1 MPKLNL
7 PQTRDAIQAFD
18 FNTLFINELGWSN
31 PPHIPSR
38 SLNINETD
46 YQIKPIATLGGVV
59 VFAISGD
66 IFPTA
71 QIRAEIHRQISALHH
86 ENLLIFLDKFPQ
98 STQSI
103 WYWVKREAGKT
114 PQPREH
120 YYFKGQSGDSFISKL
135 SALFVDMA
143 ELEYSGGDLSVV
155 QVSQKLKEALD
166 VETVTKKFYRD
177 FQAQHLVFLELIAGI
192 DDERDRRWYASVLL
206 NRLMFIWFLQ
216 KKGFLDQGNM
226 NYLPDK
232 LAQSQQCG
240 MDGFYQKFLAKLF
253 FEGFAKPKTQRSKE
267 TNALLGDI
275 RYLNGGLFL
284 KHPIESRYQIQ
295 IQIPDQA
302 FANLFELFAG
312 YSWSLNDTPGG
323 ADNEINPD
331 VLGYI
336 FEKYINQKQFGAYYT
351 RTEITEYLCEQTLHQ
366 LILQKINHP
375 AIPGSLP
382 ARHFD
387 TVPEL
392 LMNLDANLCHELLH
406 QVLPKL
412 SLLDPACG
420 SGAFLIAMMKTLI
433 NIYWAIIGRIPFLQD
448 RALKTWLKEQENQH
462 ANLSYFIKKQII
474 TNNLFGVDIMEEGTE
489 IARLRLFLALVASA
503 ETVDELEPLPNIDFN
518 ILAGN
523 SLLGLLKV
531 DAEKFEE
538 IGKTGNLLQNI
549 AVNSYQNIL
558 SEKNAKIRAYRD
570 AVTYA
575 EDLQKLRDEIEAHK
589 QQAKTVLDEILL
601 DEFNRL
607 KIKFEQATWDDKKNK
622 VGKPVKRALQLSDFD
637 NLHLFH
643 WGYEFD
649 EVLNLK
655 GGFDAII
662 TNPPW
667 EIFKPQAKEF
677 FNDYSNIVTKNKM
690 TIKAFEKEKTKL
702 LQDSE
707 ILEAWLAY
715 QSRFPHLSKY
725 FRLSSQYPHQI
736 AVVNGKKTGSDINLY
751 KLFLEQCFN
760 LLRTNGQCGIVIPSG
775 IYTDLGAT
783 GLRNLLFNETQ
794 ITGLFGFEN
803 RKKIFEGVDSRFK
816 FVVLSFEKGGKTT
829 EFPAAFM
836 RHDVNELAHFHKSNA
851 LRVKTD
857 LIYRLSPD
865 SHSVM
870 EFKNTMDVSIA
881 KKMLQFPLLG
891 EKIDGVWNLVL
902 SNEFHMTNDS
912 HLFHTEPAKGR
923 LPLYEGKMIHQFE
936 HQFGE
941 ARYWVD
947 EKEGRK
953 AVFGKKEKD
962 DGKKLDYQTY
972 RLGFRRIG
980 RNTDLRTMIA
990 TILPKNNFASESF
1003 NLSLGNDLN
1012 GSELLILVSIL
1023 NSFVLDYFL
1032 RQKVSA
1038 NLNMFYVYQLPIPRL
1053 TETDSTFTPIV
1064 TRAAKLIC
1072 TTPEFDDLAK
1082 AVGLGNHKNGI
1093 THPEERAQLRTELDG
1108 MIAHLYGLT
1117 YEEFKHILGTFPLV
1131 KDEVKEAALRAYNH
1145 FEQSIDFQKNQSDQT

>member
-1 MPKLNL
+1 MKNLNL
-7 PQTRDAIQAFD
+7 PKTRDAIQAFD
-18 FNTLFINELGWSN
+18 FKSLFINELGWNN
-31 PPHIPSR
+31 PLQIQAR
-38 SLNINETD
+38 SLNVNETD

-59 VFAISGD
+59 VFAISGA
-66 IFPTA
+66 IVPTA
-71 QIRAEIHRQISALHH
+71 QNRAEIQRQISALHH
-86 ENLLIFLDKFPQ
+86 ENLLIFLDEFSKP
-98 STQSI
+98 TQSI

-120 YYFKGQSGDSFISKL
+120 YYFQGQSGDSFISKL
-135 SALFVDMA
+135 AALFVDMT
-143 ELEYSGGDLSVV
+143 ELEDSGGDLSVV
-155 QVSQKLKEALD
+155 QVAKKLKDALD

-177 FQAQHLVFLELIAGI
+177 FQEQHLAFLELIAGI

-232 LAQSQQCG
+232 LTQSQQRGVDC
-240 MDGFYQKFLAKLF
+240 FYREFLAKLF
-253 FEGFAKPKTQRSKE
+253 FEGFAKPKEQRSPA

-284 KHPIESRYQIQ
+284 PHSIESRYQIS
-295 IQIPDQA
+295 IPDSA
-302 FANLFELFAG
+302 FANLFKLFAR

-366 LILQKINHP
+366 LILQKINH
-375 AIPGSLP
+375 AEIPGVLA
-382 ARHFD
+382 ARHFNSVAD
-387 TVPEL
+387 L
-392 LMNLDANLCHELLH
+392 LMNLDANLCHELLDK
-406 QVLPKL
+406 VLPKL

-433 NIYWAIIGRIPFLQD
+433 NIYEAIIGRIQFLPD
-448 RALKTWLKEQENQH
+448 RELKRWLKEQQREH
-462 ANLSYFIKKQII
+462 ANLSYFIKKRII
-474 TNNLFGVDIMEEGTE
+474 TDNLFGVDIMEEGTE

-503 ETVDELEPLPNIDFN
+503 ETVEELEPLPNIDFN

-558 SEKNAKIRAYRD
+558 AEKNAMIHSYRD

-589 QQAKTVLDEILL
+589 LQAKTVLDEILL

-622 VGKPVKRALQLSDFD
+622 VGKPVKRALQLSDFAD
-637 NLHLFH
+637 LHLFH

-702 LQDSE
+702 LRGSE

-725 FRLSSQYPHQI
+725 FRASSQYPHQI

-760 LLRTNGQCGIVIPSG
+760 LLRTGGQCGIIIPSG

-783 GLRNLLFNETQ
+783 GLRKLLFSQTQ
-794 ITGLFGFEN
+794 VEALFGLSNEKF
-803 RKKIFEGVDSRFK
+803 IFESVHHSFK
-816 FVVLSFEKGGKTT
+816 FCLLNFEKGKPTT
-829 EFPAAFM
+829 SFGAGFRINPREAIRPEKISTFL
-836 RHDVNELAHFHKSNA
+836 HNHKEHVEISVEL
-851 LRVKTD
+851 LQ
-857 LIYRLSPD
+857 RLSPD

-870 EFKNTMDVSIA
+870 EFKDETDVSIA
-881 KKMLQFPLLG
+881 EKMLQFPLLG

-902 SNEFHMTNDS
+902 SSEFHMTNDS

-936 HQFGE
+936 HQFCE

-953 AVFGKKEKD
+953 ALLGKKED
-962 DGKKLDYQTY
+962 DEQKLDYQRY
-972 RLGFRRIG
+972 RLGFRDVASST
-980 RNTDLRTMIA
+980 NERTMIA
-990 TILPKNNFASESF
+990 TVLPPLRFTGNTIINSISPKNEM
-1003 NLSLGNDLN
+1003 
-1012 GSELLILVSIL
+1012 ELLAITALL
-1023 NSFVLDYFL
+1023 NSFVMDTFI
-1032 RQKVSA
+1032 RQKVTA
-1038 NLNMFYVYQLPIPRL
+1038 HCNMFYVYQLPVPRL
-1053 TETDSTFTPIV
+1053 TEKDSAFTPIV

-1082 AVGLGNHKNGI
+1082 AVGLGSHKNGV
-1093 THPEERAQLRTELDG
+1093 TNPDERAQLRAELDG

-1117 YEEFKHILGTFPLV
+1117 SEEFKHILGTFPIV
-1131 KDEVKEAALRAYNH
+1131 KDEVKEAALGAYNH
-1145 FEQSIDFQKNQSDQT
+1145 FEQ

>member
-1 MPKLNL
+1 MPNLNL
-7 PQTRDAIQAFD
+7 SQTRDAIQAFD
-18 FNTLFINELGWSN
+18 FRSLFINELGWNN
-31 PPHIPSR
+31 PHRIR
-38 SLNINETD
+38 SPQIAD

-59 VFAISGD
+59 VFEISGD

-71 QIRAEIHRQISALHH
+71 QIRADIHRQISALHH
-86 ENLLIFLDKFPQ
+86 ENLLIFLDKRPKP
-98 STQSI
+98 TKSI
-103 WYWVKREAGKT
+103 WYWLKQEPSKT
-114 PQPREH
+114 PHPREH
-120 YYFKGQSGDSFISKL
+120 YYFKGQPGDLFISKL
-135 SALFVDMA
+135 YALFVDMA
-143 ELEYSGGDLSVV
+143 ELEDSDGDLSVV
-155 QVSQKLKEALD
+155 EVSQKLKDALD
-166 VETVTKKFYRD
+166 VETVTKKFYQD
-177 FQAQHLVFLELIAGI
+177 FQQQHLDFLELIKGI
-192 DDERDRRWYASVLL
+192 DDERDRRWYASILL

-232 LAQSQQCG
+232 LVQSQRRGADC
-240 MDGFYQKFLAKLF
+240 FYQQFLSKLF
-253 FEGFAKPKTQRSKE
+253 FEGFAKPKEQCSPE

-284 KHPIESRYQIQ
+284 RHPIEIKNEN
-295 IQIPDQA
+295 IEIPDQA
-302 FANLFELFAG
+302 FSNLFALFAR

-351 RTEITEYLCEQTLHQ
+351 RTEITEYLCEQTLHR
-366 LILQKINHP
+366 LILQKVNHQE
-375 AIPGSLP
+375 IPGILP

-392 LMNLDANLCHELLH
+392 LMNLDANLCHELLNK
-406 QVLPKL
+406 VLPKL

-433 NIYWAIIGRIPFLQD
+433 NIYWAIIGRIPFLKD
-448 RALKTWLKEQENQH
+448 RALKRWLKEQQNQH
-462 ANLSYFIKKQII
+462 ANLSYFIKKRII
-474 TNNLFGVDIMEEGTE
+474 TDNLFGVDIMEEATE

-503 ETVDELEPLPNIDFN
+503 ETADELEPLPNIDFN

-538 IGKTGNLLQNI
+538 VGKTGNLLQDI
-549 AVNSYQNIL
+549 AVNNYQKML
-558 SEKNAKIRAYRD
+558 ADKNRLISLYRQS
-570 AVTYA
+570 TKFA
-575 EDLQKLRDEIEAHK
+575 EDLRNSRDEIETHK
-589 QQAKTVLDEILL
+589 QKAKAVLDEILL

-622 VGKPVKRALQLSDFD
+622 LGKPIKRPLQLTDFAD
-637 NLHLFH
+637 LHLFH

-649 EVLNLK
+649 EVLNNK

-677 FNDYSNIVTKNKM
+677 FNDYSQIVTKNKM
-690 TIKAFEKEKTKL
+690 TIKAFEKEKAKL

-707 ILEAWLAY
+707 ILEAWLTY

-760 LLRTNGQCGIVIPSG
+760 LLRVEGQCGIVIPSG

-783 GLRNLLFNETQ
+783 GLRHLLFNETQ
-794 ITGLFGFEN
+794 MTGLFGFEN
-803 RKKIFEGVDSRFK
+803 RKTIFEGVHRSFK

-836 RHDVNELAHFHKSNA
+836 RHDVNELAKFPQNGA
-851 LRVKTD
+851 LQVKTD

-870 EFKNTMDVSIA
+870 EFKTEMDVSIA
-881 KKMLQFPLLG
+881 EKMLQFPLLG
-891 EKIDGVWNLVL
+891 EKIEGVWNLVL

-912 HLFHTEPAKGR
+912 HLFHTEQAEGR

-936 HQFGE
+936 HQFAE
-941 ARYWVD
+941 PRYWVD

-953 AVFGKKEKD
+953 ALLGRKED
-962 DGKKLDYQTY
+962 EGQKLDYQDY
-972 RLGFRRIG
+972 RMGFRRIG

-1003 NLSLGNDLN
+1003 NLSLGNDLDD
-1012 GSELLILVSIL
+1012 SELLILVSIL

-1038 NLNMFYVYQLPIPRL
+1038 NINMFYAYQLPIPRL
-1053 TETDSTFTPIV
+1053 TETDSAFTPIV

-1082 AVGLGNHKNGI
+1082 QVGLGSHKNGV
-1093 THPEERAQLRTELDG
+1093 THPDKRAQLRAELDA
-1108 MIAHLYGLT
+1108 MVAHLYGLT
-1117 YEEFKHILGTFPLV
+1117 YEEFRHILATFPIV
-1131 KDEVKEAALRAYNH
+1131 KDEVKEAALGAYNNS
-1145 FEQSIDFQKNQSDQT
+1145 ER

>member
-1 MPKLNL
+1 MPSLNL
-7 PQTRDAIQAFD
+7 PKTRDAIQAFD
-18 FNTLFINELGWSN
+18 FNLLFIEELGWN
-31 PPHIPSR
+31 RPQQIQAPSI
-38 SLNINETD
+38 SD

-59 VFAISGD
+59 VFEISGE

-71 QIRAEIHRQISALHH
+71 QNRADIYQQISALHH
-86 ENLLIFLDKFPQ
+86 ENLLIYIDKRPKP
-98 STQSI
+98 TKCI
-103 WYWVKREAGKT
+103 WYWLKQEPSKT

-120 YYFKGQSGDSFISKL
+120 YYFQGQPGDLFISKL

-143 ELEYSGGDLSVV
+143 ELEDSGGDLSVL
-155 QVSQKLKEALD
+155 QVSQKLKDALD
-166 VETVTKKFYRD
+166 VETVTKKFYQD
-177 FQAQHLVFLELIAGI
+177 FQTQHFDFLELIEGI
-192 DDERDRRWYASVLL
+192 DDERDRRWYASILL

-216 KKGFLDQGNM
+216 KKGFLDQSNM

-232 LAQSQQCG
+232 LAQSQQRGADC
-240 MDGFYQKFLAKLF
+240 FYREFLSKLF
-253 FEGFAKPKTQRSKE
+253 FEGFAKPKEQRSPE

-284 KHPIESRYQIQ
+284 PHPLESRYKIK
-295 IQIPDQA
+295 IPDQA
-302 FANLFELFAG
+302 FSNLFELFAR
-312 YSWSLNDTPGG
+312 YSWSLDDTPGG

-392 LMNLDANLCHELLH
+392 LMNLDGVLCHELLH
-406 QVLPKL
+406 KVLPKL

-433 NIYWAIIGRIPFLQD
+433 NIYWAIIGRIQFLPD
-448 RALKTWLKEQENQH
+448 RALKRWLQEQQSEH
-462 ANLSYFIKKQII
+462 ANLSYFIKKRII
-474 TNNLFGVDIMEEGTE
+474 TNNIFGVDIMEEATE

-523 SLLGLLKV
+523 SLLGLMQV
-531 DAEKFEE
+531 EAQAFEQRQQDLFR
-538 IGKTGNLLQNI
+538 K
-549 AVNSYQNIL
+549 SYPQIL
-558 SEKNAKIRAYRD
+558 AEKNAMIRAYKD
-570 AVTYA
+570 ATSYA
-575 EDLQKLRDEIEAHK
+575 EDLRKLRDDIDAHK

-622 VGKPVKRALQLSDFD
+622 LGKPTKRPLQLTDFD
-637 NLHLFH
+637 DLHLFH

-649 EVLNLK
+649 EILNLK

-677 FNDYSNIVTKNKM
+677 FNDYSQVVTKNKM
-690 TIKAFEKEKTKL
+690 TIKAFEKEKAKL

-760 LLRTNGQCGIVIPSG
+760 LLKVEGQCGIVIPSG

-794 ITGLFGFEN
+794 MTGLFGFEN
-803 RKKIFEGVDSRFK
+803 RKAIFEGVDSRFK

-836 RHDVNELAHFHKSNA
+836 RHDVNELSKFPTRDA

-870 EFKNTMDVSIA
+870 EFKNEMDVNIA
-881 KKMLQFPLLG
+881 EKMLQFPLLG
-891 EKIDGVWNLVL
+891 EKIEGVWNLAL
-902 SNEFHMTNDS
+902 TREFDMTNDS
-912 HLFHTEPAKGR
+912 HLFYTENAEGR

-936 HQFGE
+936 HQFAE

-953 AVFGKKEKD
+953 ALLGKKVED
-962 DGKKLDYQTY
+962 EGQKLDYQSY
-972 RLGFRRIG
+972 RLGFRRIASST
-980 RNTDLRTMIA
+980 NERTMIA
-990 TILPKNNFASESF
+990 TILPQKYFASESF
-1003 NLSLGNDLN
+1003 NLSYGGNLTN
-1012 GSELLILVSIL
+1012 GELLILVSIL

-1038 NLNMFYVYQLPIPRL
+1038 NINMFYAYQLPIPRL
-1053 TETDSTFTPIV
+1053 TKKDSTFAPIV
-1064 TRAAKLIC
+1064 ICAAKLIC

-1082 AVGLGNHKNGI
+1082 EVGLGSHKNGV
-1093 THPEERAQLRTELDG
+1093 THPDERAQLRAELDG
-1108 MIAHLYGLT
+1108 MVAHLYGLT
-1117 YEEFKHILGTFPLV
+1117 FEEFRHILGTFPIV
-1131 KDEVKEAALRAYNH
+1131 KDEVKEQALEA
-1145 FEQSIDFQKNQSDQT
+1145 FEKYV

>member
-1 MPKLNL
+1 MAKLNL
-7 PQTRDAIQAFD
+7 SQTRDAIQAFD
-18 FNTLFINELGWSN
+18 FKSLFINELGWNN
-31 PPHIPSR
+31 PQPIQSR
-38 SLNINETD
+38 CVSINDTD

-59 VFAISGD
+59 VFEISGD

-71 QIRAEIHRQISALHH
+71 QYRAEIHHQISALHH
-86 ENLLIFLDKFPQ
+86 ENLLIFVDKRPTPTK
-98 STQSI
+98 SL
-103 WYWVKREAGKT
+103 WYWLKSSPSKT
-114 PQPREH
+114 PPPREH
-120 YYFKGQSGDSFISKL
+120 YYFQGQPGDLFLSKL
-135 SALFVDMA
+135 SALFVDMT
-143 ELEYSGGDLSVV
+143 ELEDSGGDLSVI

-177 FQAQHLVFLELIAGI
+177 FQAQHLVFLELITGI

-206 NRLMFIWFLQ
+206 NRLMFILFLQ

-226 NYLPDK
+226 NYLADK
-232 LAQSQQCG
+232 LAQSQQQG
-240 MDGFYQKFLAKLF
+240 ADRFYRHFLAKLF
-253 FEGFAKPKTQRSKE
+253 FDGFAKPKAQRSAA

-284 KHPIESRYQIQ
+284 PHPLESRYQ

-302 FANLFELFAG
+302 FGNLFELFAR
-312 YSWSLNDTPGG
+312 YSWNLNDTPGG

-351 RTEITEYLCEQTLHQ
+351 RTEITDYLCEQTLHQ

-375 AIPGSLP
+375 EIPGSLP

-392 LMNLDANLCHELLH
+392 LVSLDANLCHELLH
-406 QVLPKL
+406 KVLPKL

-420 SGAFLIAMMKTLI
+420 SGAFLIAMMKTLV
-433 NIYWAIIGRIPFLQD
+433 NIYWAIIGRIAFLPD
-448 RALKTWLKEQENQH
+448 RALKKWLKEQETQH

-474 TNNLFGVDIMEEGTE
+474 TNNLFGVDIMAEATE

-523 SLLGLLKV
+523 SLLGLMQV
-531 DAEKFEE
+531 EAQAFEKRQADLFR
-538 IGKTGNLLQNI
+538 K
-549 AVNSYQNIL
+549 SYQQIL
-558 SEKNAKIRAYRD
+558 ADKNAMIRAYRD
-570 AVTYA
+570 ATSYA
-575 EDLQKLRDEIEAHK
+575 EDLQKLRDEIDVHK
-589 QQAKTVLDEILL
+589 RQAKTVLDEILL

-607 KIKFEQATWDDKKNK
+607 KIKFEQASWDANKNK
-622 VGKPVKRALQLSDFD
+622 AGKPIKRPLQLTDFAD
-637 NLHLFH
+637 LHLFH

-649 EVLNLK
+649 EVLNKK
-655 GGFDAII
+655 GGFDAIM

-667 EIFKPQAKEF
+667 EVFKPQAKEF
-677 FNDYSNIVTKNKM
+677 FNDYSNLVTKNKM
-690 TIKAFEKEKTKL
+690 TIKAFEKEKAKL
-702 LQDSE
+702 LRDSE

-725 FRLSSQYPHQI
+725 FRLSLQYPHQI

-760 LLRTNGQCGIVIPSG
+760 LLRTDGQCGIVIPSG

-783 GLRNLLFNETQ
+783 GLRHLLFNETQ
-794 ITGLFGFEN
+794 MTGLFGFEN
-803 RKKIFEGVDSRFK
+803 RQKIFEGVDSRFK

-836 RHDVNELAHFHKSNA
+836 RHDVNELAQFPKSGA
-851 LRVKTD
+851 LRLKTE

-870 EFKNTMDVSIA
+870 EFKNERDVSIA
-881 KKMLQFPLLG
+881 EKMLQFPLLG
-891 EKIDGVWNLVL
+891 EKIDGVWNFALTR
-902 SNEFHMTNDS
+902 EFDMTNDS

-923 LPLYEGKMIHQFE
+923 LPLFTGKMFHQFSLTKE
-936 HQFGE
+936 HSG
-941 ARYWVD
+941 YWIN
-947 EKEGRK
+947 EKDGR
-953 AVFGKKEKD
+953 AALLGKKD
-962 DGKKLDYQTY
+962 DVGQKLDYQGY
-972 RLGFRRIG
+972 RWLHRRIA
-980 RNTDLRTMIA
+980 RNTDSRTMIT
-990 TILPKNNFASESF
+990 TITPKKIFTEVNSTTIKVLETGIT
-1003 NLSLGNDLN
+1003 NLQMLFLCAIS
-1012 GSELLILVSIL
+1012 
-1023 NSFVLDYFL
+1023 NSFVFDWFI
-1032 RQKVSA
+1032 RQKITTT
-1038 NLNMFYVYQLPIPRL
+1038 LNMFYIYQLPVPRL
-1053 TETDSTFTPIV
+1053 TEADSAFAPIV

-1072 TTPEFDDLAK
+1072 TTPEFDELAK
-1082 AVGLGNHKNGI
+1082 AVGLGSYKNGV
-1093 THPEERAQLRTELDG
+1093 THPDKRAQLRAELDG

-1117 YEEFKHILGTFPLV
+1117 YDEFKHILSAFPLV
-1131 KDEVKEAALRAYNH
+1131 KDEVKEKALMAY
-1145 FEQSIDFQKNQSDQT
+1145 

>member
-1 MPKLNL
+1 MSKLNL
-7 PQTRDAIQAFD
+7 IQTRDAIQAFD
-18 FNTLFINELGWSN
+18 FKSLFINELGWNN
-31 PPHIPSR
+31 PHHIQAPQIS
-38 SLNINETD
+38 D
-46 YQIKPIATLGGVV
+46 YHIKPIATLGGVV
-59 VFAISGD
+59 VFEISGE

-71 QIRAEIHRQISALHH
+71 QNRADIHQQISALHH
-86 ENLLIFLDKFPQ
+86 ENLLIFLDKHLKP
-98 STQSI
+98 TQSV
-103 WYWVKREAGKT
+103 WYWRSGK
-114 PQPREH
+114 QLREH
-120 YYFKGQSGDSFISKL
+120 YYFQGQPGDLFISKL
-135 SALFVDMA
+135 SALFVDMT
-143 ELEYSGGDLSVV
+143 ELEDSGGDLSVV
-155 QVSQKLKEALD
+155 QVSQKLKDALD
-166 VETVTKKFYRD
+166 VETVTKKFYQD
-177 FQAQHLVFLELIAGI
+177 FQNQHLNFLELIEGI
-192 DDERDRRWYASVLL
+192 DNERDRHWYASILL

-216 KKGFLDQGNM
+216 KKGFLDKGNM

-232 LAQSQQCG
+232 LNQCQNS
-240 MDGFYQKFLAKLF
+240 FYKEFLSKLF
-253 FEGFAKPKTQRSKE
+253 FEGFAKPKEQRSSE
-267 TNALLGDI
+267 TNDLLGDI

-284 KHPIESRYQIQ
+284 KHSLECKYEISIQ
-295 IQIPDQA
+295 DKA
-302 FANLFELFAG
+302 FDNLFQLFAR
-312 YSWSLNDTPGG
+312 YSWNLNDTPGG

-351 RTEITEYLCEQTLHQ
+351 RTEITEYLCEQTLHK
-366 LILQKINHP
+366 LILQKINH
-375 AIPGSLP
+375 AEIPGSLS

-392 LMNLDANLCHELLH
+392 LVNLDANLCHELLDK
-406 QVLPKL
+406 VPKL

-420 SGAFLIAMMKTLI
+420 SGAFLIAMMKTLH
-433 NIYWAIIGRIPFLQD
+433 NIYGAIIGRIQFLQD
-448 RALKTWLKEQENQH
+448 MALKKWLKEQQSEH
-462 ANLSYFIKKQII
+462 ANLSYFIKKRII
-474 TNNLFGVDIMEEGTE
+474 TNNIFGVDIMEEATE

-503 ETVDELEPLPNIDFN
+503 EKVEELEPLPNIDFN

-523 SLLGLLKV
+523 SLLGLMQI
-531 DAEKFEE
+531 DAHEFDNK
-538 IGKTGNLLQNI
+538 QNDLFRK
-549 AVNSYQNIL
+549 SYSQIL
-558 SEKNAKIRAYRD
+558 SEKNTKIRAYRD
-570 AVTYA
+570 ATTYA
-575 EDLQKLRDEIEAHK
+575 EDLKKLRDEIEAHK
-589 QQAKTVLDEILL
+589 SEAKPILDEILL
-601 DEFNRL
+601 DEFNHL

-622 VGKPVKRALQLSDFD
+622 LGKPIKRQLQLADFED
-637 NLHLFH
+637 LHLFH

-649 EVLNLK
+649 EVLNK
-655 GGFDAII
+655 NGGFDAII

-677 FNDYSNIVTKNKM
+677 FNDYSKIVTKNKM
-690 TIKAFEKEKTKL
+690 TIKAFEKEKAKL
-702 LQDSE
+702 LQESE
-707 ILEAWLAY
+707 TLEAWLAY

-751 KLFLEQCFN
+751 KLFLEQCVN
-760 LLRTNGQCGIVIPSG
+760 LLRNEGQCGIVIPSG

-794 ITGLFGFEN
+794 MTGLFGFEN
-803 RKKIFEGVDSRFK
+803 RKAIFEGVHRSFK

-836 RHDVNELAHFHKSNA
+836 RHDVNELAKFPQNSA

-870 EFKNTMDVSIA
+870 EFKNEMDVNIA
-881 KKMLQFPLLG
+881 EKMLQFPLLG
-891 EKIDGVWNLVL
+891 EKIEGVWNLVL

-953 AVFGKKEKD
+953 ALLGKKVKD
-962 DGKKLDYQTY
+962 VRQELDYQNY
-972 RLGFRRIG
+972 RMGFRRIASST
-980 RNTDLRTMIA
+980 NERTMIA
-990 TILPKNNFASESF
+990 TILPKKYFASESF
-1003 NLSLGNDLN
+1003 NLSYGRDLN
-1012 GSELLILVSIL
+1012 NADLLILVSIL

-1038 NLNMFYVYQLPIPRL
+1038 NINMFYAYQLPIPRL
-1053 TETDSTFTPIV
+1053 TKTDSAFTPII

-1082 AVGLGNHKNGI
+1082 EVGLGSHKKGVTN
-1093 THPEERAQLRTELDG
+1093 PDERAQLRAELDG
-1108 MIAHLYGLT
+1108 MVAHLYGLT
-1117 YEEFKHILGTFPLV
+1117 YEEFKHILATFPIV
-1131 KDEVKEAALRAYNH
+1131 KDEVKEMALEAYKTFYTYKH
-1145 FEQSIDFQKNQSDQT
+1145 E